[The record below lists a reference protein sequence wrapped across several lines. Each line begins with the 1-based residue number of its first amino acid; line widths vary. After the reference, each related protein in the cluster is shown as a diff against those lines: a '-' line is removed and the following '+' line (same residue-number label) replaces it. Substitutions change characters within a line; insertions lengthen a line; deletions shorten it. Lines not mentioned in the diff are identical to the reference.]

1 MKVLELKKGDFQS
14 FRKEVLKH
22 LGEELKITY
31 NGKYILW
38 TFSKENYTNY
48 NPTHIEKEEY
58 IDNMIEKEI
67 LEISQHLIFGGIKMK
82 KNKIKPLSKYEILT
96 EEVEDNKEETPVEEA
111 PKTETKTEETP
122 VEEAPKTEEEKETP
136 EIDND
141 IIIEVG
147 QIVSDGHLIG
157 YESTKDS
164 VSLLIED
171 SEGKEVRL
179 NYTMEGFIK
188 LAKNFKVIK
197 DKSITVVKDGE
208 VKEFESVNDF
218 HIFLL
223 KETGK
228 EKINKGLLYNLKN
241 GKSKSCYGY
250 SLYQED

>member
-96 EEVEDNKEETPVEEA
+96 EEVEDNK
-111 PKTETKTEETP
+111 EETP